1 MWNEM
6 IIDERVRKEVE
17 QATERIKA
25 EVLAQI
31 CDLKAD
37 NIRLLADNIRLRNCA
52 KEYQKR
58 LREKHAVMS
67 ELCDTNVEMGK
78 TINELKKELQSYKE

>member
-6 IIDERVRKEVE
+6 IFDQRVRKEVE
-17 QATERIKA
+17 QATEQIKA
-25 EVLAQI
+25 ELLARM
-31 CDLKAD
+31 CDLK
-37 NIRLLADNIRLRNCA
+37 ADNIRLRNCA

-67 ELCDTNVEMGK
+67 KLCDTNVEMAK